1 MAEKATSLKTPL
13 STEYAAQVIFGTAP
27 VNLAEYPEK
36 AVNTPIMANSFE
48 EAKAALGYSEDWKN
62 YTLCQSMDAS
72 YNLFQVS
79 PVIFVNVL
87 DPERHVKELEEM
99 TVPVSNGQAI
109 VASIGI
115 LLKDLTVKMATE
127 SEQEVQRWVRPQRQE
142 IQWNLRWMRI
152 IWHRSMIPVIL
163 L

>member
-1 MAEKATSLKTPL
+1 MAEKGNITENAA

-79 PVIFVNVL
+79 PVIL
-87 DPERHVKELEEM
+87 SM
-99 TVPVSNGQAI
+99 CWI
-109 VASIGI
+109 
-115 LLKDLTVKMATE
+115 
-127 SEQEVQRWVRPQRQE
+127 
-142 IQWNLRWMRI
+142 
-152 IWHRSMIPVIL
+152 RSGM
-163 L
+163 

>member
-1 MAEKATSLKTPL
+1 
-13 STEYAAQVIFGTAP
+13 
-27 VNLAEYPEK
+27 
-36 AVNTPIMANSFE
+36 
-48 EAKAALGYSEDWKN
+48 
-62 YTLCQSMDAS
+62 MDAS

-127 SEQEVQRWVRPQRQE
+127 TRTGSAEVGAAAAAGNPVE
-142 IQWNLRWMRI
+142 LTVDEDYLASFNV
-152 IWHRSMIPVIL
+152 PVIL

>member
-1 MAEKATSLKTPL
+1 
-13 STEYAAQVIFGTAP
+13 
-27 VNLAEYPEK
+27 
-36 AVNTPIMANSFE
+36 MANSFE

-127 SEQEVQRWVRPQRQE
+127 TRTGSAEGCG
-142 IQWNLRWMRI
+142 
-152 IWHRSMIPVIL
+152 RSGRKSSGTYGG
-163 L
+163 

>member
-1 MAEKATSLKTPL
+1 MSYKHGIEVAEKATSLKTPL

-36 AVNTPIMANSFE
+36 AVNTPIMTNSFE

-99 TVPVSNGQAI
+99 TVPVANGQAI
-109 VASIGI
+109 VASPGI
-115 LLKDLTVKMATE
+115 LLKDLTVKMETE
-127 SEQEVQRWVRPQRQE
+127 TRTGEAEVGTAVAAGTPV
-142 IQWNLRWMRI
+142 
-152 IWHRSMIPVIL
+152 IPVIL